1 MVDQQPTAAEVART
15 IADGLEQ
22 NALSYA
28 VGGAIALGF
37 YATPRATI
45 DVDVNIFVPPASGM
59 DTVLA
64 ALVGMG
70 FAAEREPPELIRQAR
85 EEGQFRGTMGNV
97 RVDVFVPAIAYYAEL
112 ESRRRE
118 VVLFGRPLW
127 IVGPDDLAVL
137 KMMFF
142 RRKDLADVE
151 AMAREL
157 GGQLDHAF
165 VRAKLVE
172 LVGENDPRIE
182 AWEEIVG
189 ETGGSG
195 A

>member
-1 MVDQQPTAAEVART
+1 
-15 IADGLEQ
+15 
-22 NALSYA
+22 
-28 VGGAIALGF
+28 
-37 YATPRATI
+37 
-45 DVDVNIFVPPASGM
+45 M

-157 GGQLDHAF
+157 GVQLDHAF